1 MANVMT
7 DMYNS
12 INALRTAT
20 PIIKKL
26 LHFANGEIIDV
37 ENQDNETCF
46 HLDAN
51 CGIDYLLYFK
61 GEGWTRGA
69 AWRSQPVKQPYDT
82 FTVRK
87 SRDSGSMTEYQKRK
101 DAIENNAIY
110 PYYTL
115 QAYYDEN
122 TGELLSLGITK
133 TEDLINC
140 ISEGCCKVLH
150 TRSDKIGQAEF
161 YVVPWS
167 ELQRLN
173 YSFINWTKE

>member
-1 MANVMT
+1 MADVMT

-12 INALRTAT
+12 IKALRIST
-20 PIIKKL
+20 PIIKEL
-26 LHFANGEIIDV
+26 LHFKHGEIIDV
-37 ENQDNETCF
+37 ENQNNETCF
-46 HLDAN
+46 HLDTN

-69 AWRSQPVKQPYDT
+69 AWRSQPVKEPYNT

-87 SRDSGSMTEYQKRK
+87 SRDNGSVTEFEKRK

-115 QAYYDEN
+115 QAYYDED
-122 TGELLSLGITK
+122 TGELLSIGITK
-133 TEDLINC
+133 TEDLIDC
-140 ISEGCCKVLH
+140 ISKGHYKLLH

-161 YVVPWS
+161 YVVRWS

-173 YSFINWTKE
+173 YNFVSWTK